1 MRGAVFYEERNVWL
15 ANGSRGRALYDEW
28 KATGKAS
35 TKKELDRLSEYCDKA
50 EACFYQV
57 DETAKL
63 RKEYSDVL

>member
-1 MRGAVFYEERNVWL
+1 
-15 ANGSRGRALYDEW
+15 LYDEW

-57 DETAKL
+57 DEIAKL